1 MSELRGKKV
10 LVTGAT
16 GFIGGRLAERLATEA
31 GASVTGT
38 GRNLSKVPFLREAG
52 VNLQSVDLLDEAGM
66 AQVVAGQDVVFHVAA
81 WLGSHGQWQQA
92 EAYNVQATVALVR
105 LAAAHRVKRFVH
117 TSSIAVYGIPT
128 QPVITEETPF
138 NDQTD
143 RYGRTKAEGERQALA
158 LAQQLGLELTVIRP
172 GMVYGPR
179 ALGWSVRMLQLVQ
192 KRVPVIYDG
201 GRGHAYPIYIDNL
214 IDGMILAA
222 TQPGAVGEA
231 FNFCD
236 APVTFKEWF
245 GYYGRMCGRE
255 PKSMPLFL
263 ARLIVTINDLFNLH
277 LPLTRER
284 LNYFLVQSNFPTT
297 KAQQRLG
304 YQPRIPIDEGMRRT
318 EAWLRQ
324 EGYLGKGHS

>member
-16 GFIGGRLAERLATEA
+16 GFIGGRLAERLATEE
-31 GASVTGT
+31 GALVTGT

-52 VNLQSVDLLDEAGM
+52 VQLQSVDLCDEVGM

-81 WLGSHGQWQQA
+81 WLGSHGQREQA
-92 EAYNVQATVALVR
+92 EAFNVQATMRLVR
-105 LAAAHRVKRFVH
+105 LAAAHGVKRFVH

-128 QPVITEETPF
+128 RPVITEETPF

-143 RYGRTKAEGERQALA
+143 LYGRTKAEGERQALA
-158 LAQQLGLELTVIRP
+158 LAPQLGLELTVVRP

-179 ALGWSVRMLQLVQ
+179 AMGWSVRMLQLVQ
-192 KRVPVIYDG
+192 KRVPVIYAG
-201 GRGHAYPIYIDNL
+201 GQGHAYPIYIDNL

-236 APVTFKEWF
+236 GPVTFKEWF
-245 GYYGRMCGRE
+245 GFYGQMCGRE
-255 PKSMPLFL
+255 PRSMPLFL
-263 ARLIVTINDLFNLH
+263 ARLIVTLNEALNLH

-284 LNYFLVQSNFPTT
+284 LNYFLVCSDFPTT

-304 YQPRIPIDEGMRRT
+304 YQPRVPIAEGMRRT

-324 EGYLGKGHS
+324 EGYLD